1 MGIFLYLTHALLGGY
16 LRLASPMARPVGSP
30 RRPLFQAL
38 RHSNARRARPAFS
51 YRIDDEC
58 FAVAADRH
66 LPARQRGARLHY
78 PPHRLQPRD
87 TRRALITLN
96 YSLN

>member
-16 LRLASPMARPVGSP
+16 LRLAPPVARPVGSP

-38 RHSNARRARPAFS
+38 RHSNARRARPAVS
-51 YRIDDEC
+51 YRIYNEC

-66 LPARQRGARLHY
+66 LPARQVDNNNTTTTTTSAT
-78 PPHRLQPRD
+78 QQQQ
-87 TRRALITLN
+87 
-96 YSLN
+96 